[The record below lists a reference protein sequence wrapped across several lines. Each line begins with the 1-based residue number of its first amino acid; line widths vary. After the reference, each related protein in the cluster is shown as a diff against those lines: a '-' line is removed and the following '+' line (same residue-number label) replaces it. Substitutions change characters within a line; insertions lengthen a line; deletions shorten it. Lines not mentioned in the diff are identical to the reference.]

1 MCDGLGKETFL
12 RPSNR
17 PLEAPTH
24 SALGGAVLGEGFPE
38 SCLLPALP
46 TPCRLKVTHAGQVLS
61 MVPEMEDSCL
71 VISGA

>member
-1 MCDGLGKETFL
+1 MCDGMGKETFL

-38 SCLLPALP
+38 SCLLPAWAA
-46 TPCRLKVTHAGQVLS
+46 PCHPKVTHSGQVLS
-61 MVPEMEDSCL
+61 TVPEMQESSL